1 MPPLSDSSLTLAE
14 RAATSLAGPGWLDWA
29 WAAFWMALGVGGIGA
44 LLTGLG
50 FALVYAERKIAGH
63 FQCRLGPMRVG
74 PHGIFQTF
82 ADTVKLLFKEDFVPK
97 KADQVLHLL
106 APFLSM
112 AATVLTLGVLPYSP
126 LMQVVDLDIGVLY
139 ITAVSGLGV
148 LGILLAGWSS
158 NNKWSTIGAMR
169 AGAQIISYEVSAT
182 LALLVI
188 VLFAG
193 SLSLRDIVMSQD
205 AGWWI

>member
-1 MPPLSDSSLTLAE
+1 MRFYVLFLYPLIMPLLFSQSSLTLAE
-14 RAATSLAGPGWLDWA
+14 RAANSLAGQGWLDWA
-29 WAAFWMALGVGGIGA
+29 LAAVWMALGVAGIGA

-50 FALVYAERKIAGH
+50 FALIYVERKIAGH

-74 PHGIFQTF
+74 PHGIFQTL
-82 ADTVKLLFKEDFVPK
+82 ADTFKLLFKEDFVPK
-97 KADQVLHLL
+97 KADPVLHLL

-126 LMQVVDLDIGVLY
+126 LMQVADLDIGVLY

-158 NNKWSTIGAMR
+158 NNKWS
-169 AGAQIISYEVSAT
+169 
-182 LALLVI
+182 
-188 VLFAG
+188 
-193 SLSLRDIVMSQD
+193 
-205 AGWWI
+205 